1 MPKDFL
7 EVGVSTKL
15 VFQSGHE
22 IIVLESHEHVS
33 EVLSAAYGEG
43 YTTLRRDLGS
53 GDIAVTV
60 NPTTV
65 AYIEGLP
72 ELTQIGNVFG

>member
-1 MPKDFL
+1 MA
-7 EVGVSTKL
+7 TKL
-15 VFQSGHE
+15 VFQNGQE
-22 IIVLESHEHVS
+22 IIVLEQHNHVQ
-33 EVLSAAYGEG
+33 EMLSAAYGSG
-43 YTTLRRDLGS
+43 YATLRRDLGT
-53 GDIAVTV
+53 GDIEVTI

>member
-1 MPKDFL
+1 MA
-7 EVGVSTKL
+7 TKL

-22 IIVLESHEHVS
+22 IIVLENHDDVQAM
-33 EVLSAAYGEG
+33 LSDAYGSG
-43 YTTLRRDLGS
+43 YATLRRDLGT
-53 GDIAVTV
+53 GDIAITV

>member
-1 MPKDFL
+1 MA
-7 EVGVSTKL
+7 TKL

-22 IIVLESHEHVS
+22 IIVLEQHDHVQ
-33 EVLSAAYGEG
+33 EMLSAAYGSG
-43 YTTLRRDLGS
+43 YATLRRDLGT

>member
-1 MPKDFL
+1 MA
-7 EVGVSTKL
+7 TKL

-22 IIVLESHEHVS
+22 IIVLENHEDVQS
-33 EVLSAAYGEG
+33 MLGEAYGSG
-43 YTTLRRDLGS
+43 YTTLRRDLGT

>member
-1 MPKDFL
+1 
-7 EVGVSTKL
+7 VATKL
-15 VFQSGHE
+15 VFQSGQE
-22 IIVLESHEHVS
+22 MIVIESHDHVQ
-33 EVLSAAYGEG
+33 EVLSSAYGSG
-43 YTTLRRDLGS
+43 FTTLRRDLGT

>member
-1 MPKDFL
+1 
-7 EVGVSTKL
+7 VATKL

-22 IIVLESHEHVS
+22 IIVLEKHNDVQEM
-33 EVLSAAYGEG
+33 LSAAYGAG
-43 YTTLRRDLGS
+43 YATLRRDLGT